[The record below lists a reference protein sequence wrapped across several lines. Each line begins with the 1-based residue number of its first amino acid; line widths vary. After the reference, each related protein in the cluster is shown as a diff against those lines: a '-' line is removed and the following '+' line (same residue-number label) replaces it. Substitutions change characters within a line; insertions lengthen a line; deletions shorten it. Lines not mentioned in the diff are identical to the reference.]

1 MLSKIL
7 DRAVKFLG
15 AAALAGVVFVTGT
28 GCGADGGDEAR
39 RQVEANAELRRR
51 QALDLAEQADLPD
64 GVAAVIGDVAGSVA
78 ATYTVG
84 YRASGDRRI
93 TIYADPP
100 RRRVDVAA
108 PGRPD
113 QRTIATPDE
122 TLVCT
127 RQSSETWR
135 CQVGPAAEPPGAFDA
150 RRVATTIDSIRAN
163 PDLRATRARIAG
175 VEARCIVS
183 GETTLCVSD
192 AGVPLRVRGLGPDA
206 DLEADRYRPSAPDRE
221 FHRPPS

>member
-7 DRAVKFLG
+7 DRPVKFLG
-15 AAALAGVVFVTGT
+15 ATALAGVVFVTGQ
-28 GCGADGGDEAR
+28 GCGADSEDEAR
-39 RQVEANAELRRR
+39 RRIEANGELRRR
-51 QALDLAEQADLPD
+51 QALELAERSGLPD

-84 YRASGDRRI
+84 YRAAGDRTI

-113 QRTIATPDE
+113 QRTVATPEE
-122 TLVCT
+122 TLVCM
-127 RQSSETWR
+127 RRSSRAWR
-135 CQVGPAAEPPGAFDA
+135 CEVGPAAEPPGAFDA
-150 RRVATTIDSIRAN
+150 RRVATTIESIRAN

-175 VEARCIVS
+175 VDARCIVS

-206 DLEADRYRPSAPDRE
+206 DLEADRYRTSAHDRE
-221 FHRPPS
+221 FRRPPS